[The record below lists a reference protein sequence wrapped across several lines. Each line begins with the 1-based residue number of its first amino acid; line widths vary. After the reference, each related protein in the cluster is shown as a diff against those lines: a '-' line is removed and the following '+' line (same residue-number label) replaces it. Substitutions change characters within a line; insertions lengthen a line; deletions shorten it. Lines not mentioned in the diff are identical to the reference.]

1 MKKLQKVFSILLTV
15 CMCMSLLSVA
25 ASAEGAEYL
34 CGKTAHTHD
43 ENCYATTL
51 ICEKHVC
58 ANEECKTPATQ
69 DLICEKT
76 PHTHTIEAG
85 CYHQHSIAGGCYA
98 LNCEKEGQPDCGN
111 AAGDLTCGKSEASCS
126 IEEVATCPN
135 AGTDGHECTDACV
148 HIHSDA
154 CKHAHDETCYH
165 SHNEGCTHVHKT
177 DCYATE
183 PKCGLTEEALDTNL
197 ICDDEVHTHENTDE
211 QTCFVPH
218 IHSDGCYSEP
228 SLICNSEEHTH
239 VAGCAYGLG
248 VVAATDFGTA
258 DQKEYTSLED
268 AVTAANASEDETIT
282 LLDNITMTQA
292 LAIQKDTTID
302 GNDYAIV
309 RGSYTGT
316 FFTVAAEAT
325 LTLDGVVIDGNNDWV
340 FLKDAFEADA
350 KDGVRASNSSAKYA
364 VYEAGAPVGSGTLI
378 SISGEVILDNG
389 TTIKNHAGC
398 QLFSVANGAT
408 LITNEATITHN
419 TRGGTPLVAAVSS
432 GGYWEINEGAVISNN
447 HTDVG
452 NGILS
457 YMCGTSVMNG
467 GEIYGNTG
475 VDCNGCVMMV
485 YGGSASFT
493 MNGGHIYAN
502 GATYGDNNG
511 WNPAFYVYGNGAH
524 FTMNGG
530 IIEDQISETYGGI
543 ANNGSNGLITLTG
556 GTIINTISGRGFN
569 TKDLCSYCLVKISN
583 TMNSGTNRFYG
594 SVENTGILN
603 GDSWFYTY
611 EMTYSGGGTFNG
623 DVTVRNGAE
632 TTMVDGKWLNGVVYV
647 NAVGTDSTLTVKPEA
662 TIDGIQVRVMDS
674 VESGDCTNAEQAS
687 AAQAASYVEEEG
699 AVVESPVLYYHR
711 LTSAQKQNLVITY
724 DYNGGLDACGWSGTQ
739 VTTDGETY
747 LPTAEELA
755 RPFREGYTLAGWKF
769 AADNEPEC
777 LTMEDNGET
786 YYTIG
791 DETINELTGT
801 LRLIAQWT
809 NESGSNE
816 GGEGGSTAEPG
827 GSTGGSNNSP
837 SGGSTTTPNVTIED
851 EETPL
856 AGGVEIDEEDVP
868 LAALP
873 EETEPQVTLPE
884 EEVPLAVAP
893 MTGDAVA
900 LWLAL
905 SALSGTGL
913 AGVTFLGRKKNKED

>member
-15 CMCMSLLSVA
+15 CMCMSLLSVG
-25 ASAEGAEYL
+25 ASAVGPMFCIKVEHDHETGECQLHEHSAACFEADCGFNETDPY
-34 CGKTAHTHD
+34 CGKTVHAHGDGKCNTAAEACNNTVAHTHGDGNCICPVHVHGDGSCTCATTAHTHGD
-43 ENCYATTL
+43 GYCNSVCPLQGTEN
-51 ICEKHVC
+51 
-58 ANEECKTPATQ
+58 
-69 DLICEKT
+69 
-76 PHTHTIEAG
+76 
-85 CYHQHSIAGGCYA
+85 HQC
-98 LNCEKEGQPDCGN
+98 
-111 AAGDLTCGKSEASCS
+111 
-126 IEEVATCPN
+126 
-135 AGTDGHECTDACV
+135 
-148 HIHSDA
+148 
-154 CKHAHDETCYH
+154 DETCTT
-165 SHNEGCTHVHKT
+165 SCT
-177 DCYATE
+177 
-183 PKCGLTEEALDTNL
+183 L
-197 ICDDEVHTHENTDE
+197 
-211 QTCFVPH
+211 
-218 IHSDGCYSEP
+218 
-228 SLICNSEEHTH
+228 EEHTH
-239 VAGCAYGLG
+239 GATCCSLDAHTHDATCCTLKEHTHDATCCSLDEYAHTSDCYHTHTAWGEENTCFTKGICGKVQGVCVLEAHTHTDDCYAADDDVVMIAGKGGY
-248 VVAATDFGTA
+248 ATLA
-258 DQKEYTSLED
+258 D
-268 AVTAANASEDETIT
+268 AVAAANAEADADTIILLADIAMDAKMTIGSEVTIVG
-282 LLDNITMTQA
+282 NGHA
-292 LAIQKDTTID
+292 LTRDT
-302 GNDYAIV
+302 YL
-309 RGSYTGT
+309 GT
-316 FFTVAAEAT
+316 FFAVNSGAT
-325 LTLDGVVIDGNNDWV
+325 LTLDGVTIDGNNDWT
-340 FLKDAFEADA
+340 FLKDEFEADA
-350 KDGVRASNSSAKYA
+350 KDGVHASNSSAKYA
-364 VYEAGAPVGSGTLI
+364 VYEEGAPVGAGTLI
-378 SISGEVILDNG
+378 SISGKVVLDSG
-389 TTIKNHAGC
+389 TTIKNHVGC
-398 QLFSVANGAT
+398 QLFSVATGAK
-408 LITNEATITHN
+408 LITNAATITHN
-419 TRGGTPLVAAVSS
+419 TKGGTPLVAGVSG

-447 HTDVG
+447 HTYQG
-452 NGILS
+452 NGTLS
-457 YMCGTSVMNG
+457 YMCGTTVMNG

-502 GATYGDNNG
+502 GATYGDSNG

-556 GTIINTISGRGFN
+556 GTIINTISGRGAN

-583 TMNSGTNRFYG
+583 TMNSATNRFYG

-632 TTMVDGKWLNGVVYV
+632 TTMVDGKWINGVVYV

-739 VTTDGETY
+739 VTTDGATY

-755 RPFREGYTLAGWKF
+755 RPSREGYTLAGWKF

-791 DETINELTGT
+791 DETISELTGT

-816 GGEGGSTAEPG
+816 GGNSGSTAEPDG
-827 GSTGGSNNSP
+827 TTGGSNNSP
-837 SGGSTTTPNVTIED
+837 SGGSTITPDVTIED
-851 EETPL
+851 EDTPL
-856 AGGVEIDEEDVP
+856 ADGVEIGEEDVP

-873 EETEPQVTLPE
+873 EENEPQVTLPE

-893 MTGDAVA
+893 MTGDAAA